1 VARRQLTGV
10 LLVGGASIRFGSPK
24 ALAEL
29 DGETLAERAWRVL
42 GEACDE
48 RLAVGKGD
56 ENLPFP
62 VVADGGPER
71 AAMHGVIA
79 GLHAARNDVVVA
91 LPVDCPLV
99 TPDVLQ
105 ELGEACRDAA
115 VTQSGPLPGAYATS
129 ALPVLERHAA
139 RGQFALKRAL
149 ADLDVVRF
157 EVDSALLVNVNTPG
171 DLRLCRRRLVS

>member
-10 LLVGGASIRFGSPK
+10 LLVGGASTRFGSPK

-29 DGETLAERAWRVL
+29 DGETLAARAWRLL
-42 GEACDE
+42 GDACDE
-48 RLAVGKGD
+48 LIAVGKGD
-56 ENLPFP
+56 EDLPFP
-62 VVADGGPER
+62 VIADGGLER

-79 GLHAARNDVVVA
+79 GLHAARHDVVVA

-99 TPDVLQ
+99 TPEVLRA
-105 ELGEACRDAA
+105 LGEACREAA
-115 VTQSGPLPGAYATS
+115 TTQSGPLPGAYDKA

-149 ADLDVVRF
+149 EELDVARF
-157 EVDSALLVNVNTPG
+157 QVDSALLVNVNTQD
-171 DLRLCRRRLVS
+171 DLQLCRRG